1 MKMSSF
7 LERKITTKLTE
18 GLGLPL
24 SKTSEG
30 IKNLLKLQS
39 GIVVIPPKKD
49 VDLNMNVPE

>member
-1 MKMSSF
+1 MEK
-7 LERKITTKLTE
+7 KITTKLTE